1 MERLRC
7 RLPWRTPRSDDMTS
21 AFKKFQIILFTL
33 LLAGST
39 FFGGLYLGKRGYEV
53 DIRKN
58 PPQVEFV
65 NKSPTSQTIDFALFW
80 EAWDQVSKDY
90 LNRPVD
96 PKKMMYGAVRGMVES
111 LGDPYTSFL
120 DPEVNK
126 VVNNSLNGAYEG
138 VGMELGIKD
147 GLLMVVSPLDGSP
160 AKKAGV
166 LAGDRI
172 FEIEG
177 KSTAG
182 ITVTEAV
189 SKIRGQAG
197 TVSTL
202 KIQRGNVDPFVLTVK
217 REKITVAS
225 VTWQDKGEG
234 TAYIRVSRFG
244 ADTNGDWDNAVKEVN
259 VKMRELN
266 AIVLDLRGNP
276 GGYLQSAVHIASDF
290 YTGKPVLYEQ
300 TALGEQLP
308 FNAQGSADF
317 ARIPVIILIDE
328 GSASASEILASAL
341 KENIGAVLVGAQSFG
356 KGTIQDAKEF
366 KDGSG
371 LHITIAKWL
380 TSAKKWV
387 GDKDENGKVGL
398 KPDIAVEITK
408 DDINA
413 SRDPQLNKALEIAG
427 KY

>member
-1 MERLRC
+1 
-7 RLPWRTPRSDDMTS
+7 MTS

-53 DIRKN
+53 DIKKN

-65 NKSPTSQTIDFALFW
+65 NKAPTSQTVDFALFW

-120 DPEVNK
+120 DPGVNK

-160 AKKAGV
+160 AKKAGI
-166 LAGDRI
+166 LAGDKI

-197 TVSTL
+197 TVSIL
-202 KIQRGNVDPFVLTVK
+202 KIQRGNADPFVLTVK

-225 VTWQDKGEG
+225 VTWQDKGDG
-234 TAYIRVSRFG
+234 TAYIRISRFG
-244 ADTNGDWDNAVKEVN
+244 ADTNGDWDTVVKEVN

-300 TALGEQLP
+300 TALGEQMP

-341 KENIGAVLVGAQSFG
+341 KENIGAVLVGTQSFG

-398 KPDIAVEITK
+398 KPDIAVEITAE
-408 DDINA
+408 DINSA
-413 SRDPQLNKALEIAG
+413 KDPQLDKALEMAG

>member
-1 MERLRC
+1 M
-7 RLPWRTPRSDDMTS
+7 
-21 AFKKFQIILFTL
+21 
-33 LLAGST
+33 
-39 FFGGLYLGKRGYEV
+39 GKRGYQV
-53 DIRKN
+53 DIKRN
-58 PPQVEFV
+58 PPKVEFI
-65 NKSPTSQTIDFALFW
+65 NKAPDAQKVDFSLFW
-80 EAWDQVSKDY
+80 QAWDQVSADY

-96 PKKMMYGAVRGMVES
+96 PKKMLYGAISGMVES

-120 DPEVNK
+120 PPDVNK
-126 VVNNSLNGAYEG
+126 VVTNSLNGSYEG

-147 GLLMVVSPLDGSP
+147 GQLIVVAPLDGSP
-160 AKKAGV
+160 AKSAGIM
-166 LAGDRI
+166 AGDKI
-172 FEIEG
+172 LEIEG
-177 KSTAG
+177 VSTAG

-189 SKIRGQAG
+189 SKIRGEAG
-197 TVSTL
+197 TLSTL
-202 KIQRGNVDPFVLTVK
+202 RIQRDLIEPFIKTVK

-225 VTWQDKGEG
+225 VTWEDKGQG

-244 ADTNGDWDNAVKEVN
+244 ADTNGDWDNVVKEVN
-259 VKMRELN
+259 VKMRELDS
-266 AIVLDLRGNP
+266 IVLDLRGNP

-290 YTGKPVLYEQ
+290 YTSKPVLYEE

-308 FNAQGSADF
+308 FNAQGTPDF
-317 ARIPVIILIDE
+317 ARIPVFILIDG

-341 KENIGAVLVGAQSFG
+341 KENIDAVLVGQQSFG

-380 TSAKKWV
+380 TSQKKWV
-387 GDKDENGKVGL
+387 GDKGENGKIGL
-398 KPDIAVEITK
+398 APDEVVEITT

-413 SRDPQLNKALEIAG
+413 QKDPQLDKVLELAS

>member
-1 MERLRC
+1 
-7 RLPWRTPRSDDMTS
+7 MTS
-21 AFKKFQIILFTL
+21 GFKKFQIILFTL
-33 LLAGST
+33 LFGGST

-53 DIRKN
+53 DVKTN
-58 PPQVEFV
+58 PPQVKFI
-65 NKSPTSQTIDFALFW
+65 NKAPSSEVVDFSLFW

-96 PKKMMYGAVRGMVES
+96 PKKMMYGAVKGMVES

-120 DPEVNK
+120 DPDVNK

-147 GLLMVVSPLDGSP
+147 GQLMVVSPLDGSP

-166 LAGDRI
+166 LSGDRI
-172 FEIEG
+172 LEIEG

-202 KIQRGNVDPFVLTVK
+202 KIQRVAGEPFVLTVK

-225 VTWQDKGEG
+225 VTWADKGEG
-234 TAYIRVSRFG
+234 TAYIRISRFG
-244 ADTNGDWDNAVKEVN
+244 ADTNGDWDTVVKEVN
-259 VKMRELN
+259 VNMQQLDV
-266 AIVLDLRGNP
+266 IVLDLRGNP

-290 YTGKPVLYEQ
+290 YTDKPVLYEQ
-300 TALGEQLP
+300 TALGKQLP
-308 FNAQGSADF
+308 LDAQGVSDF

-328 GSASASEILASAL
+328 GSASASEILAAAL
-341 KENIGAVLVGAQSFG
+341 RENVGATLVGTQSFG
-356 KGTIQDAKEF
+356 KGTIQDAKDF

-380 TSAKKWV
+380 TSQKKWV
-387 GDKDENGKVGL
+387 GDKDADGKIGL
-398 KPDIAVEITK
+398 KPDVIATITA
-408 DDINA
+408 DDLNA
-413 SRDPQLNKALEIAG
+413 NKDPQLAKAVELAS

>member
-1 MERLRC
+1 MDS
-7 RLPWRTPRSDDMTS
+7 T
-21 AFKKFQIILFTL
+21 FKKFQIILFTL
-33 LLAGST
+33 LLSGST

-53 DIRKN
+53 DIKKN

-65 NKSPTSQTIDFALFW
+65 NKSPSTQVVDFTLFW

-96 PKKMMYGAVRGMVES
+96 PQKMMYGAVKGMVES

-120 DPEVNK
+120 EPEVNE
-126 VVNNSLNGAYEG
+126 VITNSLNGAYEG
-138 VGMELGIKD
+138 VGMELGIRD
-147 GLLMVVSPLDGSP
+147 GQLMVVAPLDGSP
-160 AKKAGV
+160 AKNAGI
-166 LAGDRI
+166 LAGDKI

-202 KIQRGNVDPFVLTVK
+202 KIQRDNGEPFVLTVK

-225 VTWQDKGEG
+225 VTFEDKGGG
-234 TAYIRVSRFG
+234 TAYIRISRFG
-244 ADTNGDWDNAVKEVN
+244 ADTNEDWDSAVKKIN
-259 VKMRELN
+259 VEMRELN
-266 AIVLDLRGNP
+266 AIILDLRGNP

-290 YTGKPVLYEQ
+290 YTGKPVIYEEN
-300 TALGEQLP
+300 AIGEQLP

-317 ARIPVIILIDE
+317 VRIPVLILIDE

-341 KENIGAVLVGAQSFG
+341 KENIDAVLIGTQSFG

-371 LHITIAKWL
+371 LHITIARWL
-380 TSAKKWV
+380 TSQKKWV
-387 GDKDENGKVGL
+387 GTKDADSKVGL
-398 KPDIAVEITK
+398 KPDVIVELTK
-408 DDINA
+408 DDINGGK
-413 SRDPQLNKALEIAG
+413 DPQLDKALEMAG

>member
-1 MERLRC
+1 
-7 RLPWRTPRSDDMTS
+7 MTS
-21 AFKKFQIILFTL
+21 AFKKFQIILFIVL
-33 LLAGST
+33 VGGST

-53 DIRKN
+53 DIKKN
-58 PPQVEFV
+58 PPQVKFI
-65 NKSPTSQTIDFALFW
+65 NKAPSTQVVDFSLFW
-80 EAWDQVSKDY
+80 DAWDQVSQDY
-90 LNRPVD
+90 LHRPVD
-96 PKKMMYGAVRGMVES
+96 PKKMMYGAVKGMVAS

-126 VVNNSLNGAYEG
+126 MINNSLNGSYEG
-138 VGMELGIKD
+138 VGMELGVKD
-147 GLLMVVSPLDGSP
+147 GQLMVVSPLDGSP
-160 AKKAGV
+160 AKNAGI
-166 LAGDRI
+166 LAGDKI
-172 FEIEG
+172 LEIEG
-177 KSTAG
+177 TSAAG

-202 KIQRGNVDPFVLTVK
+202 KVQRENGEPFVLTIK

-225 VTWQDKGEG
+225 VTWEDKGQG

-244 ADTNGDWDNAVKEVN
+244 ADTNGDWDNTVKEVV
-259 VKMRELN
+259 VKMRELD
-266 AIVLDLRGNP
+266 AIILDLRGNP

-290 YTGKPVLYEQ
+290 YSGKPVLYQE
-300 TALGEQLP
+300 TALGEKLP
-308 FNAQGSADF
+308 FNAQGGADF
-317 ARIPVIILIDE
+317 ARTPVLILIDE

-341 KENIGAVLVGAQSFG
+341 KENVDAVLIGTQSFG

-380 TSAKKWV
+380 TSQKKWV

-398 KPDIAVEITK
+398 KPDVVAEITK

-413 SRDPQLNKALEIAG
+413 SKDPQLDKALEMAS

>member
-1 MERLRC
+1 MN
-7 RLPWRTPRSDDMTS
+7 S
-21 AFKKFQIILFTL
+21 AFKNFQILLFVL
-33 LLAGST
+33 LVAGST
-39 FFGGLYLGKRGYEV
+39 FFGGLYLGKRGYELELK
-53 DIRKN
+53 KN

-65 NKSPTSQTIDFALFW
+65 NKAPRVQAVDFSLFW
-80 EAWDQVSKDY
+80 DAWDQVSREY

-96 PKKMMYGAVRGMVES
+96 AQKMMYGAVKGMVAS

-120 DPEVNK
+120 EPEVNK
-126 VVNNSLNGAYEG
+126 VVTNSLNGSYEG

-147 GLLMVVSPLDGSP
+147 GVLMVVAPLDGSP
-160 AKKAGV
+160 AKNAGIV
-166 LAGDRI
+166 AGDKI
-172 FEIEG
+172 LEIEG
-177 KSTAG
+177 ISTAG

-202 KIQRGNVDPFVLTVK
+202 RVQRGAGEPFGLTVK

-225 VTWQDKGEG
+225 VTWQDKGDG
-234 TAYIRVSRFG
+234 TAYVRISRFG
-244 ADTNGDWDNAVKEVN
+244 ADTNGDWDTVVKEVN
-259 VKMRELN
+259 VKMRQLD

-300 TALGEQLP
+300 TVLGEQLP
-308 FNAQGSADF
+308 FTAQGSADF
-317 ARIPVIILIDE
+317 ARTPVIVLIDE
-328 GSASASEILASAL
+328 GSASASEILAAAL
-341 KENIGAVLVGAQSFG
+341 NENSDAVLVGSRSFG

-380 TSAKKWV
+380 TSTKKWV
-387 GDKDENGKVGL
+387 GDKDAEGKVGI
-398 KPDIAVEITK
+398 KPDIPVEISA
-408 DDINA
+408 DDVSAAI
-413 SRDPQLNKALEIAG
+413 DPQLAKALELAG

>member
-1 MERLRC
+1 MQI
-7 RLPWRTPRSDDMTS
+7 MTS
-21 AFKKFQIILFTL
+21 AFKKFQIILFL
-33 LLAGST
+33 LLFAGST

-53 DIRKN
+53 DIKKN

-65 NKSPTSQTIDFALFW
+65 NKSSSTQVVDFSLFW
-80 EAWDQVSKDY
+80 DAWDQVSQDY
-90 LNRPVD
+90 LHRPVD

-120 DPEVNK
+120 DPDVNK
-126 VVNNSLNGAYEG
+126 IINNSLNGSYEG

-147 GLLMVVSPLDGSP
+147 GQLMVVSPLDGSP
-160 AKKAGV
+160 AKSAGI
-166 LAGDRI
+166 LAGDKI
-172 FEIEG
+172 IEIEG
-177 KSTAG
+177 KNTAG

-197 TVSTL
+197 TISTL
-202 KIQRGNVDPFVLTVK
+202 KVQRGNGELFALTVK

-225 VTWQDKGEG
+225 VVWADKGQG
-234 TAYIRVSRFG
+234 SAYIRISRFG

-259 VKMRELN
+259 VKMRELD

-290 YTGKPVLYEQ
+290 YTGKPVLYEE

-317 ARIPVIILIDE
+317 ARIPVLILIDE

-341 KENIGAVLVGAQSFG
+341 KENISAVLIGAQSFG

-380 TSAKKWV
+380 TSQKKWV
-387 GDKDENGKVGL
+387 GDKDESGKIGL
-398 KPDIAVEITK
+398 KPDVAVEITK

-413 SRDPQLNKALEIAG
+413 SKDPQLNKALEMAG